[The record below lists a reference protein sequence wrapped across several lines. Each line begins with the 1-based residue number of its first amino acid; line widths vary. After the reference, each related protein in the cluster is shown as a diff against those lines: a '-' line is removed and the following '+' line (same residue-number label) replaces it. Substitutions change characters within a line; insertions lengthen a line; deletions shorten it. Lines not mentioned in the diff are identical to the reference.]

1 VSTIDSSA
9 AEDQVAAAD
18 FARLE
23 QDLRRRFDVVEQ
35 RLSIGGQEFRLVHPR
50 SADDLIS
57 EEEFNRDER
66 LPYWAEVWPSA
77 YVLAGRIIGAN
88 GLRERKDILI
98 PALSPGEREK
108 KCLLELGCGCGLAV
122 LAGLAAGF
130 EVTAID
136 YYGEALEFVRLN
148 AQLNHL
154 PAPMTH
160 VADWR
165 AYPDDLRD
173 FDVVVAADVLYERDY
188 CRLMATAFKQSLRA
202 GGVGLLTDPQRSKA
216 ESFPHEC
223 RKLRLEVS
231 KPTVFGPLSVP
242 GGDPSVRQTVNLFEI
257 RRGAV
262 HDDRA

>member
-9 AEDQVAAAD
+9 AADQVAAAD

-57 EEEFNRDER
+57 EEEFDKDER

-77 YVLAGRIIGAN
+77 YVLAGRILTVKCPDTEGSQPR
-88 GLRERKDILI
+88 GLSSENK
-98 PALSPGEREK
+98 PGEHRPRM
-108 KCLLELGCGCGLAV
+108 LELGCGCGLAV

-148 AQLNHL
+148 AELNQL
-154 PAPMTH
+154 PAPTSRI
-160 VADWR
+160 VDWR
-165 AYPDDLRD
+165 LYPDDLRD

-188 CRLMATAFKQSLRA
+188 CRLMAAAFKQSLRA

-216 ESFPHEC
+216 EAFPGEC
-223 RKLRLEVS
+223 RKVGLSVDEP
-231 KPTVFGPLSVP
+231 KAFGPLSVP
-242 GGDPSVRQTVNLFEI
+242 GGDPCVQQTVNLFET

-262 HDDRA
+262 S